1 MLYYIKC
8 VLLFGTQGERTGT
21 HPASSHR
28 RGNRCHTRDSP
39 LSVAGTCRR
48 VFHELRVHDAL
59 LRQLELRGTR
69 GERFDLFDQPGLCV
83 RLLSQFH
90 LHPDP
95 LQWLVVLGEL
105 HVHLRLLPQFLLHR
119 DLGQWVIMLDELH
132 VHLRLLPQFLLH
144 RDLGQWVIMLDE
156 LHVHLR
162 LLPQLLLH
170 RDLGRWLVMLD
181 QLHVHLGLLSQLH
194 MYSNSQLM
202 TP

>member
-1 MLYYIKC
+1 
-8 VLLFGTQGERTGT
+8 
-21 HPASSHR
+21 
-28 RGNRCHTRDSP
+28 
-39 LSVAGTCRR
+39 

-59 LRQLELRGTR
+59 LRQLELRDTR
-69 GERFDLFDQPGLCV
+69 GERYDLFEQPGLCV

-95 LQWLVVLGEL
+95 FQWFVVLGEL
-105 HVHLRLLPQFLLHR
+105 HVHLRLLPEFLLHR
-119 DLGQWVIMLDELH
+119 DLGQWVI
-132 VHLRLLPQFLLH
+132 V
-144 RDLGQWVIMLDE
+144 LDE